1 MYRLLMFLLVVLHFS
16 SCKKYEGLEVELP
29 DPEYAIP
36 LGTFNLGIN
45 DVIEGINDST
55 TLLIDA
61 EGLIHLKYKG
71 IIQDFKGTDIAAFI
85 DQWAGVFPVFNL
97 SRGNLPFSTP
107 GNIDLDYALLSEGK
121 IIFGYASS
129 HPEPVNM
136 TITLKNILDDLG
148 NPYIY
153 SRDHEEPF
161 AEFFTDTIDLTGYRL
176 QPTND
181 SVVLTYDLFLKNS
194 GVFDKIDLW
203 GVNIIGFGASYI
215 EGYLGQETFS
225 IEDPSINVI
234 IKNGFGFP
242 IRSEGTAMNFF
253 LEDGSIVPLNS
264 AVIND
269 INVDF
274 PSFSEVGVTK
284 TTVFPFNNTNS
295 NISDL
300 ILSRPE
306 ALEYQFKAIPNPD
319 LDTSIRGFFVDSSAF
334 QIQVDVDLPLH
345 GWARNFL
352 AEDTSKIDLEPI
364 DQKILSAELKM
375 NIDNGLPLNVDLQ
388 AYFLDENNVAID
400 SLFNGDLQLL
410 EGPGVGEP
418 AVSKSILIPLTA
430 SQIDNLFLAKQIA
443 ATAIL
448 NTSGGD
454 EISIKVLENQLID
467 LSMGLKIN
475 LER

>member
-1 MYRLLMFLLVVLHFS
+1 VYISSLFGCFLLSF
-16 SCKKYEGLEVELP
+16 CKKYENLEVELP

-55 TLLIDA
+55 TLFIDS
-61 EGLIHLKYKG
+61 EGLVHLKYKG
-71 IIQDFKGTDIAAFI
+71 TIQDFKGTDIAAFI
-85 DQWAGVFPVFNL
+85 DQWAGVFPLFNL
-97 SRGNLPFSTP
+97 SPINLPFSTP

-121 IIFGYASS
+121 VIFGYASS

-136 TITLKNILDDLG
+136 TITLKNILD
-148 NPYIY
+148 
-153 SRDHEEPF
+153 
-161 AEFFTDTIDLTGYRL
+161 TIDLSGYRL

-181 SVVLTYDLFLKNS
+181 SVVLTYDLFLQDS
-194 GVFDKIDLW
+194 EVYDQVDLW
-203 GVNIIGFGASYI
+203 GVNIIGFAASYI

-225 IEDPSINVI
+225 IDLDTIDINLFKETVRGEVFLEDPSINVI

-269 INVDF
+269 IDVDF
-274 PSFSEVGVTK
+274 PSFSEIGENK

-295 NISDL
+295 NISEL

-319 LDTSIRGFFVDSSAF
+319 SDTSIRGFFVDSSAF

-345 GWARNFL
+345 GWARNFF
-352 AEDTSKIDLEPI
+352 AEDSSKIDLEPI
-364 DQKILSAELKM
+364 EEEILSAELKI
-375 NIDNGLPLNVDLQ
+375 NATNGLPLNVDLQ
-388 AYFLDENNVAID
+388 AYFLNDNNEPID
-400 SLFNGDLQLL
+400 SLFDGQLQLL
-410 EGPGVGEP
+410 EGPAIGEGP
-418 AVSKSILIPLTA
+418 KSKTIFIPLSS
-430 SQIDNLFLAKQIA
+430 SQIDNLFQAKQIA
-443 ATAIL
+443 AVAVL
-448 NTSGGD
+448 NTSGGN
-454 EISIKVLENQLID
+454 EISVKVEENQLID

-475 LER
+475 LKR